1 MACPN
6 MADLK
11 EVMVMYNLIFTR
23 SEIKTQKREID
34 PITGETVLV
43 DIKSNTYDK
52 LPNKINLSVKSIKP
66 HKEGGILNT
75 LEYEVENFYQS
86 IINDSEIS
94 KEQESI
100 QKLGNQFKSKLSEN
114 QKNILENFI
123 QKVEEIE
130 DKNIFYDDKKTHF
143 AIKYNKGR
151 AKAWVVIRKSG
162 ADYLYLW
169 IKINP
174 HTFQDPQ
181 KITVPYKDAKAHG
194 NRKLNLTI
202 ENIEYIEDILCQTY
216 EFRKRDDYPELYS
229 KVVSD
234 EFYNI

>member
-1 MACPN
+1 M
-6 MADLK
+6 DYLK
-11 EVMVMYNLIFTR
+11 EVMVMYNLIFTQ

-34 PITGETVLV
+34 PLTGETVLV

-66 HKEGGILNT
+66 HIEDGILKS
-75 LEYEVENFYQS
+75 LEFEVDTFYQS
-86 IINDSEIS
+86 SINDSEIC
-94 KEQESI
+94 KEQESSL
-100 QKLGNQFKSKLSEN
+100 KSGNQFKDKLSEN
-114 QKNILENFI
+114 QINILEKFI
-123 QKVEEIE
+123 QKVVEIG
-130 DKNIFYDDKKTHF
+130 DKNIFYEDKKTHF
-143 AIKYNKGR
+143 AIKYNKGT
-151 AKAWVVIRKSG
+151 AKSWMVIRKSG

-174 HTFQDPQ
+174 HTFQDPK

-202 ENIEYIEDILCQTY
+202 ENINYMEDILYQSY
-216 EFRKRDDYPELYS
+216 DLRKRDDYPELYD

-234 EFYNI
+234 EFYST

>member
-1 MACPN
+1 M
-6 MADLK
+6 DYLK
-11 EVMVMYNLIFTR
+11 EVMVMYNLIFTQ

-34 PITGETVLV
+34 PLTGETVLV

-52 LPNKINLSVKSIKP
+52 LPNKINLSVKSIRP
-66 HKEGGILNT
+66 HIEDGILKS
-75 LEYEVENFYQS
+75 LEFEVDTFYQS
-86 IINDSEIS
+86 SINDSKIC
-94 KEQESI
+94 KEQESSL
-100 QKLGNQFKSKLSEN
+100 KSGNQFKDKLSEN
-114 QKNILENFI
+114 QINILENFI
-123 QKVEEIE
+123 QKVDEIG
-130 DKNIFYDDKKTHF
+130 DKNIFYEDKKTHF
-143 AIKYNKGR
+143 AIKYNKGT
-151 AKAWVVIRKSG
+151 AKSWMVIRKSG

-202 ENIEYIEDILCQTY
+202 ENINYMEDILYQSY
-216 EFRKRDDYPELYS
+216 DLRKRDDYPELYD

-234 EFYNI
+234 EFYST